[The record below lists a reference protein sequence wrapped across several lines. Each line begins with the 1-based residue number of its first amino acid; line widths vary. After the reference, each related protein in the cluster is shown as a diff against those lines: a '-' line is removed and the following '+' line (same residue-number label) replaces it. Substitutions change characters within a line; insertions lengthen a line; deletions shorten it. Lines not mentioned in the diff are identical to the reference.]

1 MNLKYMILGAA
12 VPEEFLELLSQSGKD
27 VTFIA
32 RSSNLDAMRN
42 NGLIIR
48 HLWDQTEEH
57 LEVRALSMEES
68 CALSLAP
75 EVYLYMCK
83 RIIPLIPSFLLSDR
97 PLVPAQLLFPS

>member
-1 MNLKYMILGAA
+1 MNLKYMILGAGGTGGILGA
-12 VPEEFLELLSQSGKD
+12 TLTKAGKD

-32 RSSNLDAMRN
+32 RGSNLDAMRN

-57 LEVRALSMEES
+57 LEVRAYHGRT

-75 EVYLYMCK
+75 GGYLYMRK
-83 RIIPLIPSFLLSDR
+83 RI
-97 PLVPAQLLFPS
+97 FP